1 LSRSPASEKGSNS
14 KRSEIIFGNIAQRL
28 QSLMGDMDAR
38 TFAEKI
44 GVSRSFIYD
53 ILNGRPSSIALL
65 SDISDNI
72 GYNWRWLVTGEGMPS
87 EHWEQRTTLVPRL
100 ASSPTGR
107 AKELKKT
114 DQHMLFATQLL
125 LELGVSL
132 TEAAVFTVPDDDMAP
147 LLNLSDDALI
157 HLSDQLLSQGKLFLI
172 GIDGQITIRRAFSSD
187 GGISWQLT
195 AERQSAQHI
204 SISEKTRYKI
214 YGRVR
219 WIGHRL

>member
-1 LSRSPASEKGSNS
+1 MSRSPASGKGSNS
-14 KRSEIIFGNIAQRL
+14 KRSEIIFGNISQRL

-38 TFAEKI
+38 TFAEKV

-65 SDISDNI
+65 SAISDNI

-87 EHWEQRTTLVPRL
+87 EHWEQTTTLVPRL

-107 AKELKKT
+107 AKALKKT

-125 LELGVSL
+125 FELGVAP
-132 TEAAVFTVPDDDMAP
+132 TDAAVFTVLDDDMAP
-147 LLNLSDDALI
+147 ILNLSDDALI

-187 GGISWQLT
+187 GGSSWQLI
-195 AERQSAQHI
+195 AERRSAQSI
-204 SISEKTRYKI
+204 SISAKSRYKI